1 MLIIIYK
8 YRRDFR
14 YLIPVQEAGHFLWRK
29 LREKSQRASGSNRE
43 KCIAILDSFNEHQ
56 LANIANMLQAAL
68 DAVSE
73 AADDTKGKKASE
85 PRATPCS

>member
-1 MLIIIYK
+1 MN
-8 YRRDFR
+8 
-14 YLIPVQEAGHFLWRK
+14 
-29 LREKSQRASGSNRE
+29 NRE

-73 AADDTKGKKASE
+73 E
-85 PRATPCS
+85 PMILFATNYMTIIKPTQIRDNLSA

>member
-1 MLIIIYK
+1 M
-8 YRRDFR
+8 
-14 YLIPVQEAGHFLWRK
+14 
-29 LREKSQRASGSNRE
+29 SNRE

-73 AADDTKGKKASE
+73 ATDDAFCNKLADDYQTDPDKGHFISLAEAAKILGVE
-85 PRATPCS
+85 L